1 MLKKV
6 DRLVCAWISLMLEKH
21 GNNEKGFEERDTLFT
36 QNELVNR
43 ANSLFPDER
52 KQVSV
57 KDIQDATFGI
67 GNNEAVKYFEK
78 ESYYAKLFM
87 YCRLS
92 ARNAFQGKGIDGHIS
107 ELIHV
112 LMDRGSWETAPKRFL
127 YEEIEKTLTD
137 YFHDLVILTTTPT
150 QEQDASIGTPEAVW
164 LAAATLAY
172 NEYQRSKTTNI
183 EKYAFLQRDIA
194 RVALSYNIGN
204 NEKGKLDSCNT
215 MAGTICVKGKT
226 NQPYAY
232 LIAVD
237 KKRRVSKV
245 DEDAL
250 SQPTDIHRHR
260 HFRVVTI
267 DGIKTVAEIERFIKD
282 IYSKLQ
288 ANEQISD
295 DTCTMPIDAEEDSD
309 IEEASG
315 NEYSEADFLSDIFM
329 SKEDYHELVETLR
342 YQKNVILCGAPGVGK
357 TYAATN
363 LAFSVM
369 GEQADERVMQVQF
382 HQSYS
387 YEDFIMGYRPVES
400 GGFEIRTGA
409 FYDFCQKAKE
419 DPGNDYFF
427 IIDEI
432 NRGNLS
438 RIFGELFMLIE
449 NSKRGNIDLP
459 LLYRPEERFSVPKN
473 LYIIGMMNTADRSL
487 AMLDYA
493 LRRRFAFF
501 TMKPGFDTEQ
511 FKAYQA
517 DIGSESFNRVIACI
531 KELNSEIESDPAL
544 GQGFCIG
551 HSYFCNLEGDEA
563 EITSTLKVVV
573 KRSIVPMLCE
583 YWFDDSQ
590 KAKEWEDKLL
600 RAI

>member
-21 GNNEKGFEERDTLFT
+21 IEEKGFSEKDILFT
-36 QNELVNR
+36 QDELVSR
-43 ANSLFPDER
+43 ANSLFPTEP
-52 KQVSV
+52 KQVNL
-57 KDIQDATFGI
+57 KDIKDATIGI

-92 ARNAFQGKGIDGHIS
+92 DQNTFQGKGLDDHIS
-107 ELIHV
+107 ELIRV
-112 LMDRGSWETAPKRFL
+112 LIDRGSWQTSPKKFSYEDIETIL
-127 YEEIEKTLTD
+127 INY
-137 YFHDLVILTTTPT
+137 YHDPVIRAATPIQD
-150 QEQDASIGTPEAVW
+150 QEASIGTPEAVW

-172 NEYQRSKTTNI
+172 NEYQRSKTINI
-183 EKYAFLQRDIA
+183 EKYAFSQRDIA
-194 RVALSYNIGN
+194 RVALSYNIGR
-204 NEKGKLDSCNT
+204 NENGRLDSCNT

-226 NQPYAY
+226 SQPYAY
-232 LIAVD
+232 LIAVGR
-237 KKRRVSKV
+237 KRRVSKI
-245 DEDAL
+245 DEGAL
-250 SQPTDIHRHR
+250 SQPIDLHRHR

-267 DGIKTVAEIERFIKD
+267 DGIKTVEEIERFIKD

-288 ANEQISD
+288 ANENASNVAY
-295 DTCTMPIDAEEDSD
+295 TMPPNADNNSY
-309 IEEASG
+309 IEETSG

-329 SKEDYHELVETLR
+329 SKEDYNELVETLKH
-342 YQKNVILCGAPGVGK
+342 QKNIILCGAPGVGK
-357 TYAATN
+357 TYAAKK
-363 LAFSVM
+363 LAYSVM

-419 DPGNDYFF
+419 DSENDYFF

-459 LLYRPEERFSVPKN
+459 LLYRPEERFTVPKN

-501 TMKPGFDTEQ
+501 EMKPGFETPQ

-517 DIGSESFNRVIACI
+517 DLGSDSLDRVISCVE
-531 KELNSEIESDPAL
+531 ELNHVIESDQSL
-544 GQGFCIG
+544 GAGFCIG
-551 HSYFCNLEGDEA
+551 HSYFCNLGEDES
-563 EITSTLKVVV
+563 EIAPKLKVVV
-573 KRSIVPMLCE
+573 KHDIIPMLRE
-583 YWFDDSQ
+583 YWFDDIQ
-590 KAKEWEDKLL
+590 KANEWGEKLL

>member
-21 GNNEKGFEERDTLFT
+21 TDGTSFELKDVLFT
-36 QNELVNR
+36 REELANR
-43 ANSLFPDER
+43 ANLLFPLITKKVLSKE
-52 KQVSV
+52 V
-57 KDIQDATFGI
+57 KNYVFGI
-67 GNNEAVKYFEK
+67 GNNEAD
-78 ESYYAKLFM
+78 KLFESEQHDDLYL

-92 ARNAFQGKGIDGHIS
+92 ERSVFQGKELDPRII
-107 ELIHV
+107 ELVRTLIH
-112 LMDRGSWETAPKRFL
+112 DGDWNSKPKQ
-127 YEEIEKTLTD
+127 YSPEEIENTLTD
-137 YFHDLVILTTTPT
+137 YFHDPVIRAERLP
-150 QEQDASIGTPEAVW
+150 QGQNSSIGTPEAVW
-164 LAAATLAY
+164 IAAATLAY
-172 NEYQRSKTTNI
+172 SEYHRTKATTI
-183 EKYAFLQRDIA
+183 ENYSFAQSDIA
-194 RVALSYNIGN
+194 HLAHSYNEGN
-204 NEKGKLDSCNT
+204 TLNT
-215 MAGTICVKGKT
+215 CRSMAGRNCVKGR
-226 NQPYAY
+226 NDQMYAY
-232 LIAVD
+232 LIAVG
-237 KKRRVSKV
+237 KKCRVSRY
-245 DEDAL
+245 DDAQ
-250 SQPTDIHRHR
+250 SQPRELHRS
-260 HFRVVTI
+260 FEVATI
-267 DGIKTVAEIERFIKD
+267 NGMKTVGEIERFVKD
-282 IYSKLQ
+282 IYSNLQ
-288 ANEQISD
+288 ANENEIENTYSV
-295 DTCTMPIDAEEDSD
+295 PIDVEENTE
-309 IEEASG
+309 IEETSG

-329 SKEDYHELVETLR
+329 SKEDYNELVETLKH
-342 YQKNVILCGAPGVGK
+342 QKNIILCGAPGVGK
-357 TYAATN
+357 TYAAKK
-363 LAFSVM
+363 LAYSVM

-419 DPGNDYFF
+419 DSENDYFF

-459 LLYRPEERFSVPKN
+459 LLYRPEERFTVPKN

-511 FKAYQA
+511 FRAYQT
-517 DIGSESFNRVIACI
+517 DIGSSSLDRVISCVQ
-531 KELNSEIESDPAL
+531 ELNHEIESDPAL

-551 HSYFCNLEGDEA
+551 HSYFCCLEEKPES
-563 EITSTLKVVV
+563 EIASALKVVV
-573 KRSIVPMLCE
+573 KHEIIPMLRE
-583 YWFDDSQ
+583 YWFDDIQ
-590 KAKEWEDKLL
+590 KANEWGEKLL

>member
-21 GNNEKGFEERDTLFT
+21 TDGTGFELKDVLFT
-36 QNELVNR
+36 REELANR
-43 ANSLFPDER
+43 ANLLFPLITKKVLSKE
-52 KQVSV
+52 V
-57 KDIQDATFGI
+57 KNYVFGI
-67 GNNEAVKYFEK
+67 GNNEAD
-78 ESYYAKLFM
+78 KLFESEQHDDLYL

-92 ARNAFQGKGIDGHIS
+92 ERSVFQGKELDPRII
-107 ELIHV
+107 ELVRTLIH
-112 LMDRGSWETAPKRFL
+112 DGDWNSKPKQ
-127 YEEIEKTLTD
+127 YSPEEIENTLTD
-137 YFHDLVILTTTPT
+137 YLHDPVIRAERLP
-150 QEQDASIGTPEAVW
+150 QGQNSSIGTPEAVW
-164 LAAATLAY
+164 IAAATLAY
-172 NEYQRSKTTNI
+172 SEYHRTKATTI
-183 EKYAFLQRDIA
+183 ENYSFAQSDIA
-194 RVALSYNIGN
+194 HLAHSYNEGN
-204 NEKGKLDSCNT
+204 TLNT
-215 MAGTICVKGKT
+215 CRSMAGRNCVKGR
-226 NQPYAY
+226 NDQMYAY
-232 LIAVD
+232 LIAVG
-237 KKRRVSKV
+237 KKCRVSRY
-245 DEDAL
+245 DDAQ
-250 SQPTDIHRHR
+250 SQPRELHRS
-260 HFRVVTI
+260 FEVATI
-267 DGIKTVAEIERFIKD
+267 NGMKTVGEIERFVKD
-282 IYSKLQ
+282 IYSNLQ
-288 ANEQISD
+288 ANENEIENTYSV
-295 DTCTMPIDAEEDSD
+295 PIDVEENTE
-309 IEEASG
+309 IEETSG

-329 SKEDYHELVETLR
+329 SKEDYNELVETLKH
-342 YQKNVILCGAPGVGK
+342 QKNIILCGAPGVGK
-357 TYAATN
+357 TYAATK
-363 LAFSVM
+363 LAYSVM

-419 DPGNDYFF
+419 DSENDYFF

-459 LLYRPEERFSVPKN
+459 LLYRPEERFTVPKN

-511 FKAYQA
+511 FRAYQT
-517 DIGSESFNRVIACI
+517 DIGSSSFDRVISCVQ
-531 KELNSEIESDPAL
+531 ELNHEIESDPAL

-551 HSYFCNLEGDEA
+551 HSYFCCLEEKPES
-563 EITSTLKVVV
+563 EIASALKVVV
-573 KRSIVPMLCE
+573 KHEIIPMLRE
-583 YWFDDSQ
+583 YWFDDIQ
-590 KAKEWEDKLL
+590 KANEWGEKLL

>member
-21 GNNEKGFEERDTLFT
+21 TDRTGFELKDVLFT
-36 QNELVNR
+36 REELANR
-43 ANSLFPDER
+43 ANLLFPLITKKVLSKE
-52 KQVSV
+52 V
-57 KDIQDATFGI
+57 KNYVFGI
-67 GNNEAVKYFEK
+67 GNNEAD
-78 ESYYAKLFM
+78 KLFESEQHDDLYL

-92 ARNAFQGKGIDGHIS
+92 ERSVFQGKELDPRII
-107 ELIHV
+107 ELVRTLIH
-112 LMDRGSWETAPKRFL
+112 DGDWNSKPKQ
-127 YEEIEKTLTD
+127 YSPEEIENTLTD
-137 YFHDLVILTTTPT
+137 YFHDPVIRAERLP
-150 QEQDASIGTPEAVW
+150 QGQNSSIGTPEAVW
-164 LAAATLAY
+164 IAAATLAY
-172 NEYQRSKTTNI
+172 SEYHRTKATTI
-183 EKYAFLQRDIA
+183 ENYSFAQSDIA
-194 RVALSYNIGN
+194 HLAHSYNEGN
-204 NEKGKLDSCNT
+204 TLNT
-215 MAGTICVKGKT
+215 CRSMAGRNCVKGR
-226 NQPYAY
+226 NDQMYAY
-232 LIAVD
+232 LIAVG
-237 KKRRVSKV
+237 KKCRVSRY
-245 DEDAL
+245 DDAQ
-250 SQPTDIHRHR
+250 SQPRELHRS
-260 HFRVVTI
+260 FEVATI
-267 DGIKTVAEIERFIKD
+267 NGMKTVEEIERFVKD
-282 IYSKLQ
+282 IYSNLQ
-288 ANEQISD
+288 ANENEIENTYSV
-295 DTCTMPIDAEEDSD
+295 PIDVEENTE
-309 IEEASG
+309 IEETSG

-329 SKEDYHELVETLR
+329 SKEDYNELVETLKH
-342 YQKNVILCGAPGVGK
+342 QKNIILCGAPGVGK
-357 TYAATN
+357 TYAAKK
-363 LAFSVM
+363 LAYSVM

-419 DPGNDYFF
+419 DSENDYFF

-459 LLYRPEERFSVPKN
+459 LLYRPEERFTVPKN

-511 FKAYQA
+511 FRAYQT
-517 DIGSESFNRVIACI
+517 DIGSSSFDRVISCVQ
-531 KELNSEIESDPAL
+531 ELNREIESDPAL

-551 HSYFCNLEGDEA
+551 HSYFCCLEEKPES
-563 EITSTLKVVV
+563 EIASALKVVV
-573 KRSIVPMLCE
+573 KHEIIPMLRE
-583 YWFDDSQ
+583 YWFDDIQ
-590 KAKEWEDKLL
+590 KANEWGEKLL

>member
-21 GNNEKGFEERDTLFT
+21 TDGTSFELKDVLFT
-36 QNELVNR
+36 REELANR
-43 ANSLFPDER
+43 ANLLFPLITKKVLSKE
-52 KQVSV
+52 V
-57 KDIQDATFGI
+57 KNYVFGI
-67 GNNEAVKYFEK
+67 GNNEAD
-78 ESYYAKLFM
+78 KLFESEQHDDLYL

-92 ARNAFQGKGIDGHIS
+92 ERSVFQGKELDPRIM
-107 ELIHV
+107 ELVRTLIH
-112 LMDRGSWETAPKRFL
+112 DGDWNSKPKQ
-127 YEEIEKTLTD
+127 YSPDEIENTLTD
-137 YFHDLVILTTTPT
+137 YFHDPVIRAERLP
-150 QEQDASIGTPEAVW
+150 QGQNSSIGTPEAVW
-164 LAAATLAY
+164 IAAATLAY
-172 NEYQRSKTTNI
+172 SEYHRTKTTTI
-183 EKYAFLQRDIA
+183 ENYSFAQSDIA
-194 RVALSYNIGN
+194 HLAHSYNEGN
-204 NEKGKLDSCNT
+204 TLNT
-215 MAGTICVKGKT
+215 CRSMAGRNCVKGR
-226 NQPYAY
+226 NDQMYAY
-232 LIAVD
+232 LIAVG
-237 KKRRVSKV
+237 KKCRVSRY
-245 DEDAL
+245 DDAQ
-250 SQPTDIHRHR
+250 SQPRELHRS
-260 HFRVVTI
+260 FEVATI
-267 DGIKTVAEIERFIKD
+267 NGMKTVGEIERFVKD
-282 IYSKLQ
+282 VYSNLQ
-288 ANEQISD
+288 ANENEIENTYSV
-295 DTCTMPIDAEEDSD
+295 PIDVEENTE
-309 IEEASG
+309 IEETSG

-329 SKEDYHELVETLR
+329 SKEDYNELVETLKH
-342 YQKNVILCGAPGVGK
+342 QKNIILCGAPGVGK
-357 TYAATN
+357 TYAATK
-363 LAFSVM
+363 LAYSVM

-419 DPGNDYFF
+419 DSENDYFF

-459 LLYRPEERFSVPKN
+459 LLYRPEERFTVPKN

-511 FKAYQA
+511 FRAYQT
-517 DIGSESFNRVIACI
+517 DIGSSSFDRVISCVQ
-531 KELNSEIESDPAL
+531 ELNHEIESDPAL

-551 HSYFCNLEGDEA
+551 HSYFCCLEEKPES
-563 EITSTLKVVV
+563 EIASALKVVV
-573 KRSIVPMLCE
+573 KHEIIPMLRE
-583 YWFDDSQ
+583 YWFDDIQ
-590 KAKEWEDKLL
+590 KANEWGEKLL

>member
-21 GNNEKGFEERDTLFT
+21 TDRTGFEFKDVLFT
-36 QNELVNR
+36 REELANR
-43 ANSLFPDER
+43 ANLLFPLITKKVLSKE
-52 KQVSV
+52 V
-57 KDIQDATFGI
+57 KNYVFGI
-67 GNNEAVKYFEK
+67 GNNEAD
-78 ESYYAKLFM
+78 KLFESEQHDDLYL

-92 ARNAFQGKGIDGHIS
+92 ERSVFQGKELDPRII
-107 ELIHV
+107 ELVRTLIH
-112 LMDRGSWETAPKRFL
+112 DGDWNSKPKQ
-127 YEEIEKTLTD
+127 YSPEEIENTLTD
-137 YFHDLVILTTTPT
+137 YFHDPAIRAERLP
-150 QEQDASIGTPEAVW
+150 QGQNSSIGTPEAVW
-164 LAAATLAY
+164 IAAATLAY
-172 NEYQRSKTTNI
+172 SEYHRTKATTI
-183 EKYAFLQRDIA
+183 ENYSFAQSDIA
-194 RVALSYNIGN
+194 HLAHSYNEGN
-204 NEKGKLDSCNT
+204 TLNT
-215 MAGTICVKGKT
+215 CRSMAGRNCVKGR
-226 NQPYAY
+226 NDQMYAY
-232 LIAVD
+232 LIAVG
-237 KKRRVSKV
+237 KKCRVSRY
-245 DEDAL
+245 DDAQ
-250 SQPTDIHRHR
+250 SQPRELHRS
-260 HFRVVTI
+260 FEVATI
-267 DGIKTVAEIERFIKD
+267 NGMKTVGEIERFVKD
-282 IYSKLQ
+282 IYSNLQ
-288 ANEQISD
+288 ANENEIENTYSV
-295 DTCTMPIDAEEDSD
+295 PIDVEENTE
-309 IEEASG
+309 IEETSG

-329 SKEDYHELVETLR
+329 SKEDYNELVETLKH
-342 YQKNVILCGAPGVGK
+342 QKNIILCGAPGVGK
-357 TYAATN
+357 TYAAKK
-363 LAFSVM
+363 LAYSVM

-419 DPGNDYFF
+419 DSENDYFF

-459 LLYRPEERFSVPKN
+459 LLYRPEERFTVPKN

-511 FKAYQA
+511 FRAYQT
-517 DIGSESFNRVIACI
+517 DIGSSSFDRVISCI
-531 KELNSEIESDPAL
+531 QDLNHEIESDPAL

-551 HSYFCNLEGDEA
+551 HSYFCCLEEKPES
-563 EITSTLKVVV
+563 EIASALKVVV
-573 KRSIVPMLCE
+573 KHEIIPMLRE
-583 YWFDDSQ
+583 YWFDDIQ
-590 KAKEWEDKLL
+590 KANEWGEKLL

>member
-21 GNNEKGFEERDTLFT
+21 TDGTSFELKDVLFT
-36 QNELVNR
+36 REELANR
-43 ANSLFPDER
+43 ANLLFPLITKKVLSKE
-52 KQVSV
+52 V
-57 KDIQDATFGI
+57 KNYVFGI
-67 GNNEAVKYFEK
+67 GNNEAD
-78 ESYYAKLFM
+78 KLFESEQHDDLYL

-92 ARNAFQGKGIDGHIS
+92 ERSVFQGKELDPRIM
-107 ELIHV
+107 ELVRTLIH
-112 LMDRGSWETAPKRFL
+112 DGDWNSKPKQ
-127 YEEIEKTLTD
+127 YSPDEIENTLTD
-137 YFHDLVILTTTPT
+137 YFHDPVIRA
-150 QEQDASIGTPEAVW
+150 EQLPQGQNSSIGTPEAVW
-164 LAAATLAY
+164 IAAATLAY
-172 NEYQRSKTTNI
+172 SEYHRTKTTTI
-183 EKYAFLQRDIA
+183 ENYSFAQSDIA
-194 RVALSYNIGN
+194 HLAHSYNEGN
-204 NEKGKLDSCNT
+204 TLNT
-215 MAGTICVKGKT
+215 CRSMAGRNCVKGR
-226 NQPYAY
+226 NDQMYAY
-232 LIAVD
+232 LIAVG
-237 KKRRVSKV
+237 KKCRVSRY
-245 DEDAL
+245 DDAQ
-250 SQPTDIHRHR
+250 SQPRELHRS
-260 HFRVVTI
+260 FEVATI
-267 DGIKTVAEIERFIKD
+267 NGMKTVGEIERFVKD
-282 IYSKLQ
+282 VYSNLQ
-288 ANEQISD
+288 ANENEIENTYSV
-295 DTCTMPIDAEEDSD
+295 PIDAEENTE
-309 IEEASG
+309 IEETSG

-329 SKEDYHELVETLR
+329 SKEDYNELVETLKH
-342 YQKNVILCGAPGVGK
+342 QKNIILCGAPGVGK
-357 TYAATN
+357 TYAATK
-363 LAFSVM
+363 LAYSVM

-419 DPGNDYFF
+419 DSENDYFF

-459 LLYRPEERFSVPKN
+459 LLYRPEERFTVPKN

-511 FKAYQA
+511 FRAYQT
-517 DIGSESFNRVIACI
+517 DIGSSSFDRVISCVQ
-531 KELNSEIESDPAL
+531 ELNHEIESDPAL

-551 HSYFCNLEGDEA
+551 HSYFCCLEEKPES
-563 EITSTLKVVV
+563 EIASALKVVV
-573 KRSIVPMLCE
+573 KHEIIPMLRE
-583 YWFDDSQ
+583 YWFDDIQ
-590 KAKEWEDKLL
+590 KANEWGEKLL

>member
-21 GNNEKGFEERDTLFT
+21 TDGTNFEFKDVLFT
-36 QNELVNR
+36 REELANR
-43 ANSLFPDER
+43 ANSLFPLITKKVLSKE
-52 KQVSV
+52 V
-57 KDIQDATFGI
+57 KNYVFGI
-67 GNNEAVKYFEK
+67 GNNEAD
-78 ESYYAKLFM
+78 KLFESEQHDDLYL

-92 ARNAFQGKGIDGHIS
+92 ERSVFQGKELDPRII
-107 ELIHV
+107 ELVRTLIH
-112 LMDRGSWETAPKRFL
+112 DGDWNSKPKQ
-127 YEEIEKTLTD
+127 YSPEEIENTLTD
-137 YFHDLVILTTTPT
+137 YFHDPAIRAERLP
-150 QEQDASIGTPEAVW
+150 QGQNSSIGTPEAVW
-164 LAAATLAY
+164 IAAATLAY
-172 NEYQRSKTTNI
+172 SEYHRTKATTI
-183 EKYAFLQRDIA
+183 ENYSFAQSDIA
-194 RVALSYNIGN
+194 HLAHSYNEGN
-204 NEKGKLDSCNT
+204 TLNT
-215 MAGTICVKGKT
+215 CRSMAGRNCVKGR
-226 NQPYAY
+226 NDQMYAY
-232 LIAVD
+232 LIAVG
-237 KKRRVSKV
+237 KKCRVSRY
-245 DEDAL
+245 DDAQ
-250 SQPTDIHRHR
+250 SQPRELHRS
-260 HFRVVTI
+260 FEVATI
-267 DGIKTVAEIERFIKD
+267 NGMKTVGEIERFVKD
-282 IYSKLQ
+282 IYSNLQ
-288 ANEQISD
+288 ANENEIENTYSV
-295 DTCTMPIDAEEDSD
+295 PIDVEENTE
-309 IEEASG
+309 IEETSG

-329 SKEDYHELVETLR
+329 SKEDYNELVETLKH
-342 YQKNVILCGAPGVGK
+342 QKNIILCGAPGVGK
-357 TYAATN
+357 TYAAKK
-363 LAFSVM
+363 LAYSVM

-419 DPGNDYFF
+419 DSENDYFF

-459 LLYRPEERFSVPKN
+459 LLYRPEERFTVPKN

-511 FKAYQA
+511 FRAYQT
-517 DIGSESFNRVIACI
+517 DIGSSSFDRVISCVQ
-531 KELNSEIESDPAL
+531 ELNHEIESDPAL

-551 HSYFCNLEGDEA
+551 HSYFCCLEEKPES
-563 EITSTLKVVV
+563 EIASALKVVV
-573 KRSIVPMLCE
+573 KHEIIPMLRE
-583 YWFDDSQ
+583 YWFDDIQ
-590 KAKEWEDKLL
+590 KANEWGEKLL

>member
-21 GNNEKGFEERDTLFT
+21 TDGTSFELKDVLFT
-36 QNELVNR
+36 REELANR
-43 ANSLFPDER
+43 ANLLFPLITKKVLSKE
-52 KQVSV
+52 V
-57 KDIQDATFGI
+57 KNYVFGI
-67 GNNEAVKYFEK
+67 GNNEAD
-78 ESYYAKLFM
+78 KLFESEQHDDLYL

-92 ARNAFQGKGIDGHIS
+92 ERSVFQGKELDPRII
-107 ELIHV
+107 ELVRTLIH
-112 LMDRGSWETAPKRFL
+112 DGDWNSKPKQ
-127 YEEIEKTLTD
+127 YSPEEIGNTLTD
-137 YFHDLVILTTTPT
+137 YFHDPVIRAERLP
-150 QEQDASIGTPEAVW
+150 QGQNSSIGTPEAVW
-164 LAAATLAY
+164 IAAATLAY
-172 NEYQRSKTTNI
+172 SEYHRTKATTVEN
-183 EKYAFLQRDIA
+183 YSFAQSDIA
-194 RVALSYNIGN
+194 HLAHSYNEGN
-204 NEKGKLDSCNT
+204 TLNT
-215 MAGTICVKGKT
+215 CRSMAGRNCVKGR
-226 NQPYAY
+226 NDQMYAY
-232 LIAVD
+232 LIAVG
-237 KKRRVSKV
+237 KKCRVSRY
-245 DEDAL
+245 DDAQ
-250 SQPTDIHRHR
+250 SQPRELHRR
-260 HFRVVTI
+260 FEVATI
-267 DGIKTVAEIERFIKD
+267 NGMKTVGEIERFVKD
-282 IYSKLQ
+282 IYSNLQ
-288 ANEQISD
+288 ANENEIENTYSV
-295 DTCTMPIDAEEDSD
+295 PIDVEENTE
-309 IEEASG
+309 IEETSG

-329 SKEDYHELVETLR
+329 SKEDYNELVETLKH
-342 YQKNVILCGAPGVGK
+342 QKNIILCGAPGVGK
-357 TYAATN
+357 TYAAKK
-363 LAFSVM
+363 LAYSVM

-419 DPGNDYFF
+419 DSENDYFF

-459 LLYRPEERFSVPKN
+459 LLYRPEERFTVPKN

-511 FKAYQA
+511 FRAYQT
-517 DIGSESFNRVIACI
+517 DIGSSSFDRVISCVQ
-531 KELNSEIESDPAL
+531 ELNHEIESDPAL

-551 HSYFCNLEGDEA
+551 HSYFCCLEEKPES
-563 EITSTLKVVV
+563 EIASALKVVV
-573 KRSIVPMLCE
+573 KHEIIPMLRE
-583 YWFDDSQ
+583 YWFDDIQ
-590 KAKEWEDKLL
+590 KANEWGEKLL